1 MYCSDSVELDVN
13 VGGILML
20 MVVKL
25 LVTNRLMH
33 LFCSLVSLANTNTE
47 AILITQL
54 NTQTRH

>member
-1 MYCSDSVELDVN
+1 
-13 VGGILML
+13 